1 MLGLGNTN
9 LLGLGLSK
17 SQGGRRGRAVNEVRV
32 LVRVEFKVRDGGTV
46 GFRAMIEVKLR
57 VKIGGRVRRV
67 WSRVLVRVGLKFRVG
82 LHPTFRVGFVVRVRV
97 RGERGFGFVPLS

>member
-1 MLGLGNTN
+1 MLGLGNKN

-17 SQGGRRGRAVNEVRV
+17 SQGELRGRAVDEVRV
-32 LVRVEFKVRDGGTV
+32 LVRVEFKVRDGVTV

-67 WSRVLVRVGLKFRVG
+67 WSRVLVRLEFRVG